1 MVDTLSPEQRSA
13 LMSKVQDSDTRPEWI
28 LRSALHRLGF
38 RFRLKNK
45 HLPGRPDLVF
55 PKYRTAVFVHGCFW
69 HRHSGCKNA
78 SIPKTN
84 YGFWLNKLDENVA
97 RDKRASSALTKQ
109 GWRVIVVWE
118 CQLEGSTLKT
128 IRKTAHAICR
138 DSLSGRGLEDK
149 HTALRRTDLLTVA
162 DEKVRYRLCNRSQR
176 KREIFHS
183 RKG

>member
-1 MVDTLSPEQRSA
+1 MVDILSPAQRSA

-84 YGFWLNKLDENVA
+84 HGFWLNKLDENVA

-109 GWRVIVVWE
+109 GWRVLVVWE

-128 IRKTAHAICR
+128 LRKTVRAICGDSKCDR
-138 DSLSGRGLEDK
+138 DIEAKRIG
-149 HTALRRTDLLTVA
+149 LRRTDLLKVA
-162 DEKVRYRLCNRSQR
+162 DEKVRYRLGNQSQG
-176 KREIFHS
+176 KRQICHS